1 MKTTAYILT
10 LVSFILLVACKNN
23 RTTDDDAEID
33 KVTAQRDSL
42 IKLSAEKDSS
52 INAFI
57 LSFAEIQNN
66 FISIKQKEEM
76 LTFHSKKNVELS
88 KGVKN
93 EVNENIKIINELM
106 EKNRRQITSLNAKL
120 KDANYTITQLKGLVD
135 ILVTSINIKNQDLV
149 RLNKALVENGK
160 MAELT
165 LNTAMMNF
173 NTQTANITDSL
184 TKINARLNT
193 AYYIIGDADYL
204 KEKKIITEKVVFLNP
219 AKLDK
224 LNSDFDKTN
233 FTAIDTKQIKNIKIK
248 SKSAKVLTNHP
259 SDSYKLESNNLIIT
273 DAEKFWSESKFLVV
287 LTD

>member
-1 MKTTAYILT
+1 MKTKAYILT
-10 LVSFILLVACKNN
+10 LVSVILLAACKNN
-23 RTTDDDAEID
+23 ATTDGDAQID

-42 IKLSAEKDSS
+42 IKLSTEKDSS

-57 LSFAEIQNN
+57 SSFAEIQNN
-66 FISIKQKEEM
+66 LVNIKQKEEM

-88 KGVKN
+88 KGLKN

-106 EKNRRQITSLNAKL
+106 EKNRRQITMLNAKL

-135 ILVTSINIKNQDLV
+135 ILVTSINNKNQDLV
-149 RLNKALVENGK
+149 RLNKALIENGK
-160 MAELT
+160 MAELA
-165 LNTAMMNF
+165 LNTAILNF
-173 NTQTANITDSL
+173 NTQTATITDSI

-204 KEKKIITEKVVFLNP
+204 KEKNIITEKVVPLNP

-233 FTAIDTKQIKNIKIK
+233 FTAIDTKQTKSIKIK
-248 SKSAKVLTNHP
+248 SKTAKVLTNHP
-259 SDSYKLESNNLIIT
+259 SDSYKLETNNLIIT
-273 DAEKFWSESKFLVV
+273 DADKFWSESKFLVL
-287 LTD
+287 LTN